1 MSILQRVFLPFELIS
16 TKRVDNDSCWNKT
29 EQGGRKLTEK
39 CEECGSYDLNMDINR
54 GEVVCNDCG
63 LVVVDHA
70 SMTENDNAGAMWG
83 EHGFNTPTK
92 DESKIKTG
100 VKGNGLGSYIGKP
113 GEAKGKWKILSNL
126 NNQGIKDMHPM
137 AQATMN
143 AAKDL
148 AGKDNAMKAKKVITL
163 ATVPLYGAKSNAIKK
178 IAKENEIILPKN
190 SVCRKKT
197 RGGSTKNNERLLA
210 LACLRAHQERTG
222 KINIDWPQMVEGTGL
237 TLKQVVDAAKVVM
250 KYLNLCEKAKL
261 IEQRSDRRTVHH
273 ELRNTEIQN
282 TKLRLKL
289 LLDGLDDALKS
300 KIMDDFNQRLFRL
313 GEPTLSDS
321 PFSQENIEARVLC
334 AILFQKSCEAFEVEQ
349 GRLENIAHAIGRCR
363 NTIKNRLK
371 ALLKKVASGEIVDYG
386 VLQKVF

>member
-1 MSILQRVFLPFELIS
+1 MEH
-16 TKRVDNDSCWNKT
+16 
-29 EQGGRKLTEK
+29 GGRKLTEK
-39 CEECGSYDLNMDINR
+39 CDECGSFDLNTDTAR

-63 LVVVDHA
+63 LVIGDHA
-70 SMTENDNAGAMWG
+70 SATENDNAGTMWG
-83 EHGFNTPTK
+83 EHSFNTPTK
-92 DESKIKTG
+92 DESKIRTG
-100 VKGNGLGSYIGKP
+100 TKGNGLGSYIGKP

-148 AGKDNAMKAKKVITL
+148 AGKDNAMKAKKVISL
-163 ATVPLYGAKSNAIKK
+163 ATVPLKGEKAKALSK
-178 IAKENEIILPKN
+178 IAKEEDIVLPKN

-222 KINIDWPQMVEGTGL
+222 KVNIDWPQMVEGTGL

-250 KYLNLCEKAKL
+250 KYLNLCEKANL
-261 IEQRSDRRTVHH
+261 IEKRADRRTVHLQ
-273 ELRNTEIQN
+273 LRITEIEN
-282 TKLRLKL
+282 TTLRLKQ
-289 LLDGLDDALKS
+289 LLDGLDESLTLQ
-300 KIMDDFNQRLFRL
+300 IMDNFKQRLFRL
-313 GEPTLSDS
+313 GEPTLGDS

-334 AILFQKSCEAFEVEQ
+334 AILFQKSCEAFGVEQ
-349 GRLENIAHAIGRCR
+349 GRLENIALAIGRCR

-371 ALLKKVASGEIVDYG
+371 ALLRKVAAGEIVDYG
-386 VLQKVF
+386 VLQTDF